1 MSIDSTST
9 ARRSNPRASTCRALL
24 DPPRAAILERMRIAL
39 GSLLFALA
47 MVSSAGPA
55 RAEVVVVRQLG
66 FYFSPREVVVRAGD
80 TVRWVWTGGT
90 HTVSEGT
97 DGVVDGDELFHS
109 SLSSGTTAYEF
120 TFTPAILAANPRPDG
135 RYDYFCAPH
144 AAIGMNGAV
153 IVADPEP
160 GSALCFGDGTGA
172 ACPCGNTASQPI
184 GCLNSILQGG
194 RLRGRGNAS
203 VASDTLELWMSGLP
217 EGADLLVFQ
226 GSAAV
231 NGGAGAAFGDGLRC
245 AGGSVV
251 RLARTSIGFGW
262 ARTPGPSETPLSVR
276 GFVTPGTTRVYQARY
291 LDGPSPCTG
300 SLEANYSNAYVVTW
314 Q

>member
-1 MSIDSTST
+1 MN
-9 ARRSNPRASTCRALL
+9 RSSRTPAALL
-24 DPPRAAILERMRIAL
+24 DPSRAAILDWMRRAFGFVL
-39 GSLLFALA
+39 FTLFAAFLA
-47 MVSSAGPA
+47 TTA

-66 FYFSPREVVVRAGD
+66 FYFSPREVVVRPGD

-90 HTVSEGT
+90 HTASEGT
-97 DGVVDGDELFHS
+97 DGVVNGNELFHS
-109 SLSSGTTAYEF
+109 PLTSGTPVYEF
-120 TFTPAILAANPRPDG
+120 TFTPAVLAANPRPGG

-144 AAIGMNGAV
+144 AQIGMNGAV

-160 GSALCFGDGTGA
+160 GASLCFGDGSGA
-172 ACPCGNTASQPI
+172 ACPCGNVASQPV
-184 GCLNSILQGG
+184 GCLNSTQQGG

-231 NGGAGAAFGDGLRC
+231 NGGSGAPFGDGLRC
-245 AGGSVV
+245 AGGSIV

-262 ARTPGPSETPLSVR
+262 ARVPGPSEASLSVR

-291 LDGPSPCTG
+291 LDGPSPCTAA
-300 SLEANYSNAYVVTW
+300 LEANYSNAYVVTW